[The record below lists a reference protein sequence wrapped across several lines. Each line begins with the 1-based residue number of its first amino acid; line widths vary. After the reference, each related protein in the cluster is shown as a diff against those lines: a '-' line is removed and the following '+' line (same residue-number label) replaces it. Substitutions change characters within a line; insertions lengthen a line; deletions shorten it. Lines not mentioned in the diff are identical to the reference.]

1 MDTIKR
7 EGVFVKVKC
16 HCPCHTFPQGHVKH
30 VRACCDGGYTKV
42 FIPQSQIDKD
52 SLTLK
57 K

>member
-1 MDTIKR
+1 MEEIKR
-7 EGVFVKVKC
+7 EGVFKKVKC
-16 HCPCHTFPQGHVKH
+16 HCPCHTHKGIKH
-30 VRACCDGGYTKV
+30 VRACCKGGYTEV